1 MGPYRFDIKQTDS
14 GWEAEIYYN
23 GKLTHTCKL
32 RSQAV
37 EIAIANYGHKL
48 VFPS

>member
-1 MGPYRFDIKQTDS
+1 MKVEII
-14 GWEAEIYYN
+14 EAFINGIIWWRIYYN